1 MLASLDPRLLA
12 LRDWLPGQVLQG
24 TRGAQYHV
32 RERVGEGG
40 QGWVF
45 RANWDQPD
53 GYVVIVK
60 VLRPDAV
67 TPEAFQRFEREA
79 QVLRMLGQSARPNPH
94 VVRFFDHATAR
105 LPGPAGGAPIVLP
118 FTVLEYVRG
127 PTLEHILDRARGT
140 GLALDRTRRIARQVV
155 LALEDVHAHKVVHRD
170 LKPSNVLLATEDG
183 AEIAKVT
190 DFGLVKLVD
199 VGLGRTTA
207 LAGASLGYAPP
218 EQFEQGNKRVGPR
231 TDVFSFAAMLHEMLT
246 GVKAFPYSE
255 GENPLVVVTRLLN
268 GPRPSLAHA
277 RGMLPHELAMRPDLV
292 EQIDAL
298 LMRATAAEPA
308 ERPATIGALWGGVE
322 PFLRAASERPS
333 VPDGAIAAA
342 GDVATAVD
350 LPTPPPMPP
359 RSPPRPAQAIGT
371 AVAPPARRPGEVVD
385 ASSHRPKAAPEAD
398 SESARPDAWTWRVRV
413 PPLGADAVRAAVFD
427 PGGAAAIAVGSR
439 GPLVWEGSGWSH
451 PPGGLEIDARAVRGI
466 VWLRP
471 GELLVFGAR
480 GLAARWA
487 PGSAL
492 EAWAPADPEVTFL
505 GAHVDPPGTTV
516 TLVGERPVRRAARA
530 GVPTTPHVAQTTART
545 TPNTTPDGTPNK
557 TPNKTPNTTMGII
570 AQFARGRVTLLSDVP
585 RVTRLR
591 GVARLRAGELVAC
604 GDWGALVRVEFGVPE
619 SLGPICGGH
628 LHAIG
633 ARLDGAITVGAGGHA
648 LSLSP
653 RLEGRLEAVQTTRD
667 LLSLA
672 VDANGLAWAG
682 SAQARVLRRTGGRWV
697 RMTAELGL
705 SSSVVALWA
714 ATRMVRAICDDG
726 AVLEGNARVDQG

>member
-1 MLASLDPRLLA
+1 MLASPDPRLLA
-12 LRDWLPGQVLQG
+12 LRDWIPGQVLQG

-67 TPEAFQRFEREA
+67 TPEALQRFEREA
-79 QVLRMLGQSARPNPH
+79 QVLRMLGQSERPNPH

-127 PTLEHILDRARGT
+127 PTLEEILDRARGA

-155 LALEDVHAHKVVHRD
+155 VALEDVHAHKVVHRD

-268 GPRPSLAHA
+268 GPRPSLSLA
-277 RGMLPHELAMRPDLV
+277 RGILPHELAMRPDLV

-308 ERPATIGALWGGVE
+308 ERPASIGALWGAVE

-333 VPDGAIAAA
+333 VPDGLVATAAD
-342 GDVATAVD
+342 DVATAVD
-350 LPTPPPMPP
+350 MPTPPPP
-359 RSPPRPAQAIGT
+359 RRQAQPI
-371 AVAPPARRPGEVVD
+371 VSPARRPAEVVD
-385 ASSHRPKAAPEAD
+385 LSPHHAKAAKAASDAD
-398 SESARPDAWTWRVRV
+398 RESARPEAWTWRVRV

-427 PGGAAAIAVGSR
+427 PGGASSIALGSR
-439 GPLVWEGSGWSH
+439 GPLAWEGSGWSH
-451 PPGGLEIDARAVRGI
+451 LPGGLEIEAHAVRGI

-487 PGSAL
+487 PGAAL

-516 TLVGERPVRRAARA
+516 TLVGERPARRAARV
-530 GVPTTPHVAQTTART
+530 GVPTTPQGAPHQTQHT
-545 TPNTTPDGTPNK
+545 TI
-557 TPNKTPNTTMGII
+557 GII

-585 RVTRLR
+585 NVTRLR

-619 SLGPICGGH
+619 SVGPICGGH
-628 LHAIG
+628 LHAVG
-633 ARLDGAITVGAGGHA
+633 ARCDGAITVGAGGHA

-653 RLEGRLEAVQTTRD
+653 RLAPQLEAVQTTRD
-667 LLSLA
+667 LLSLT

-682 SAQARVLRRTGGRWV
+682 SAQARVLRRTGASWV
-697 RMTAELGL
+697 RMTGDLGL

-714 ATRMVRAICDDG
+714 ASRTVRAICDDG
-726 AVLEGNARVDQG
+726 AVIEGNAQD